1 MKRSSAILMLC
12 LTLACVLAFS
22 ASALYTGERQ
32 AARADVIRSLFF
44 KLKNATATPPPEPVN
59 NHLLEGL
66 TLPEGWRGLPGSNH
80 ALVQNMSQDLA
91 QHFQDESA
99 KATEALL
106 GLTGQNGTF
115 VCYVLQVAALDSMEL
130 SLFKEKNVDAILE
143 TIKGLV
149 LAEAKSLEIPDAKTR
164 LEKVNGSLV
173 VYLNAEGKAG
183 TFLRAAFVFG
193 KEANTLT
200 LLVYTEQEPEG
211 LDSLVEQLSAL

>member
-1 MKRSSAILMLC
+1 MKRKTAFILC
-12 LTLACVLAFS
+12 LILVGLMALSLAELLPNARLS
-22 ASALYTGERQ
+22 G
-32 AARADVIRSLFF
+32 RADVIRSLFW
-44 KLKNATATPPPEPVN
+44 KLRNATATPPPQPVE

-149 LAEAKSLEIPDAKTR
+149 LAEAKSLEIPDAKTC

-183 TFLRAAFVFG
+183 SFLQAAFVFG
-193 KEANTLT
+193 KETNTLT

>member
-1 MKRSSAILMLC
+1 M
-12 LTLACVLAFS
+12 
-22 ASALYTGERQ
+22 
-32 AARADVIRSLFF
+32 
-44 KLKNATATPPPEPVN
+44 
-59 NHLLEGL
+59 
-66 TLPEGWRGLPGSNH
+66 
-80 ALVQNMSQDLA
+80 A

-183 TFLRAAFVFG
+183 SFLRAAFVFG